1 VLNNPN
7 LSIGLLLATW
17 ILLVSSLTLFVV
29 PSWVLRTVGGGA
41 TAEKNRALSLLD
53 RTAHGF
59 IRMLSLLILGTLLWA
74 RLGLFTWF
82 TAILTYGLSLFTIWL
97 FGNNRHPQHKL
108 QKLSQNCLAFVID
121 LYDRGISGRR
131 LWVSWESGWRNLRAA
146 LGRKAQSSVEAFSL
160 IIIFSI
166 ALAAIALRFGH
177 PLQELRFSAA
187 DSYSQL
193 LATQQ
198 ILSRDVALFDA
209 PTLAIFRVPVLAA
222 ITAFIST
229 ISGVDPVHSQ
239 HFTMSLVGCWLV
251 AAVGYCLLELT
262 HSLAASAVGLL
273 GLGVYLFTFNFPVPK
288 WGSERLQSWLSE
300 IIGSL
305 NLGWVRQWNPN
316 EIEVAALFLL
326 LGLAA
331 AARITKP
338 AQRLDGWISAICCWL
353 IISIAAPPM
362 LVLLLAG
369 GFGLILGRR
378 VALFAVAVTWLALAL
393 LAAIPERQL
402 FVDPLFLRGLP
413 IALSLLSGMV
423 FMLLATALKGLLGI
437 WTEPVGLTIVCALAL
452 NFFWPN
458 NMAIEYLE
466 YDVSA
471 VKTMEIATLFPYKRW
486 TLVAPS
492 EQLSQSYRQGW
503 YEDLARFVENH
514 GKSVQDPSFK
524 LPIGTPNI
532 FVMLEKQPFGA
543 DRSEPSVPYS
553 TLSDPVY
560 SNYRSPRGRSR
571 LQAAALEL
579 CETYANNHADS
590 LVYYEDSVLK
600 IYQFSGKTSQD

>member
-7 LSIGLLLATW
+7 LPIGLLLATW
-17 ILLVSSLTLFVV
+17 IFLVSTLTLIVL
-29 PSWVLRTVGGGA
+29 PSLLLRNFDGA
-41 TAEKNRALSLLD
+41 AGSKNRSWSLLD
-53 RTAHGF
+53 RTVHGF
-59 IRMLSLLILGTLLWA
+59 IRMLSLVILGTLLWA

-82 TAILTYGLSLFTIWL
+82 TAVLTYSFSLFAIWL
-97 FGNNRHPQHKL
+97 FGNNRHPQHNL
-108 QKLSQNCLAFVID
+108 QKLSQSFLAFFID

-131 LWVSWESGWRNLRAA
+131 LRASWERWWRNLRSG
-146 LGRKAQSSVEAFSL
+146 LGRSAGSSVEAVS
-160 IIIFSI
+160 IIAILLI

-198 ILSRDVALFDA
+198 IVSRDVALFDA
-209 PTLAIFRVPVLAA
+209 PSLAIFRVPVLAA
-222 ITAFIST
+222 ITAFIGT
-229 ISGVDPVHSQ
+229 ISGVDALHSQ

-251 AAVGYCLLELT
+251 AALGYCLLELT
-262 HSLAASAVGLL
+262 SSLAASAVGIL
-273 GLGVYLFTFNFPVPK
+273 GLGVYLFTYALPVPR
-288 WGSERLQSWLSE
+288 WLSERWQSWLGE
-300 IIGSL
+300 IISNL

-331 AARITKP
+331 AARISKHS
-338 AQRLDGWISAICCWL
+338 QRLDGWISAICCWL
-353 IISIAAPPM
+353 IISIAAPPL
-362 LVLLLAG
+362 LVLLIAG

-393 LAAIPERQL
+393 LAAIPDRQL
-402 FVDPLFLRGLP
+402 FVDPLFLRSLP
-413 IALSLLSGMV
+413 IALSLLSGMA

-437 WTEPVGLTIVCALAL
+437 WTEPVGLMIVCALAL
-452 NFFWPN
+452 NFCWPN

-471 VKTMEIATLFPYKRW
+471 RKTAEIATIFPYKGW

-503 YEDLARFVENH
+503 YEDLAKFVENY
-514 GKSVQDPSFK
+514 GKSVKSPGFK

-532 FVMLEKQPFGA
+532 FVMVEKQPFGG
-543 DRSEPSVPYS
+543 DRSEPSVAYS

-571 LQAAALEL
+571 LAAAALEL
-579 CETYANNHADS
+579 CETYAKNHADS
-590 LVYYEDSVLK
+590 RVYYEDSLLK
-600 IYQFSGKTSQD
+600 IYQFSGTPQKE

>member
-7 LSIGLLLATW
+7 LPIGLLLATW
-17 ILLVSSLTLFVV
+17 IFLVSSLTLIVV
-29 PSWVLRTVGGGA
+29 PSLVLRTVGGASGSQ
-41 TAEKNRALSLLD
+41 NRYLSLLD
-53 RTAHGF
+53 RTVHGF
-59 IRMLSLLILGTLLWA
+59 IRMLSLIVLGTLLWA

-82 TAILTYGLSLFTIWL
+82 TAILTYSFGLFAIWL

-108 QKLSQNCLAFVID
+108 QKLSQGFLAFFID

-131 LWVSWESGWRNLRAA
+131 LRASWESWWLNVRKA
-146 LGRKAQSSVEAFSL
+146 LGRKVQSSVEAVSIIL
-160 IIIFSI
+160 ILLI
-166 ALAAIALRFGH
+166 ALAAIAFRFGH

-209 PTLAIFRVPVLAA
+209 PTMAIFRVPVLAA
-222 ITAFIST
+222 LTAFIST
-229 ISGVDPVHSQ
+229 ISGVDALHSQ

-262 HSLAASAVGLL
+262 SSLAASAVGLL
-273 GLGVYLFTFNFPVPK
+273 GLGVYLFTFNFPLPK
-288 WGSERLQSWLSE
+288 WGSERFQSWLSE
-300 IIGSL
+300 MISSL

-331 AARITKP
+331 AVRIAKP
-338 AQRLDGWISAICCWL
+338 SQRLDGWISAICCWL
-353 IISIAAPPM
+353 IISISAPPM
-362 LVLLLAG
+362 LVLLIAG

-393 LAAIPERQL
+393 LAAIPDRQL

-423 FMLLATALKGLLGI
+423 FILLATALKGLLGI
-437 WTEPVGLTIVCALAL
+437 WTEPVGLIIVCALAL
-452 NFFWPN
+452 NFCWPN
-458 NMAIEYLE
+458 NMAIDYLE

-471 VKTMEIATLFPYKRW
+471 RKTAEIATLFPYKSW

-503 YEDLARFVENH
+503 YEDLAKFVENH
-514 GKSVQDPSFK
+514 SKSVQDPGFK
-524 LPIGTPNI
+524 LPINTPNI
-532 FVMLEKQPFGA
+532 FVMVEKQPFGA
-543 DRSEPSVPYS
+543 DRSDSGVPYS
-553 TLSDPVY
+553 SLSDPVY
-560 SNYRSPRGRSR
+560 INYRSPMGRSR
-571 LQAAALEL
+571 LQAAALDL
-579 CETYANNHADS
+579 CETYSNNHADS
-590 LVYYEDSVLK
+590 RVYFEDSLLK
-600 IYQFSGKTSQD
+600 IYQFSGKPQKE

>member
-7 LSIGLLLATW
+7 LPIGLLLATW
-17 ILLVSSLTLFVV
+17 IFLVSTLTLIVL
-29 PSWVLRTVGGGA
+29 PSLLLRTVGGAAG
-41 TAEKNRALSLLD
+41 EKNRSWSLLD
-53 RTAHGF
+53 RTVHGF
-59 IRMLSLLILGTLLWA
+59 IRMLSLVILGTLLWA

-82 TAILTYGLSLFTIWL
+82 TAVLTYSFSLFAIWL
-97 FGNNRHPQHKL
+97 FGNNRHPQHNL
-108 QKLSQNCLAFVID
+108 QKLSQGFLAFFID

-131 LWVSWESGWRNLRAA
+131 LRASWERWWRNLRSG
-146 LGRKAQSSVEAFSL
+146 LGRSAGSSAEAVSIIAILAISL
-160 IIIFSI
+160 V
-166 ALAAIALRFGH
+166 AIALRFGH

-198 ILSRDVALFDA
+198 IVSRDVALFDA
-209 PTLAIFRVPVLAA
+209 PSMAIFRVPVLAA

-229 ISGVDPVHSQ
+229 ISGVDALHSQ

-251 AAVGYCLLELT
+251 AALGYCLLELT
-262 HSLAASAVGLL
+262 SSLAASAVGML
-273 GLGVYLFTFNFPVPK
+273 GLGIYLFTSALPIPR
-288 WGSERLQSWLSE
+288 WLSERVQSWLGE
-300 IIGSL
+300 IISSL

-326 LGLAA
+326 FGLAA
-331 AARITKP
+331 AARISKHS
-338 AQRLDGWISAICCWL
+338 QRLDGWISAICCWL
-353 IISIAAPPM
+353 IISIAAPPL
-362 LVLLLAG
+362 LVLLIAG

-393 LAAIPERQL
+393 LAAIPDRQL
-402 FVDPLFLRGLP
+402 FVDPLFLRSLP
-413 IALSLLSGMV
+413 ISLSLLSGMA

-437 WTEPVGLTIVCALAL
+437 WTEPVGLMIVCALAL
-452 NFFWPN
+452 NFCWPS

-471 VKTMEIATLFPYKRW
+471 RKTAEIGTIFPYKGW

-503 YEDLARFVENH
+503 YEDLAKFVENY
-514 GKSVQDPSFK
+514 GKSVKSPGFK
-524 LPIGTPNI
+524 LPIGTPQI
-532 FVMLEKQPFGA
+532 FVMVEKQPFGG
-543 DRSEPSVPYS
+543 DRSEPSVAYS

-571 LQAAALEL
+571 LAAAAMEL
-579 CETYANNHADS
+579 CETYAKNHADS
-590 LVYYEDSVLK
+590 RVYYEDSLLK
-600 IYQFSGKTSQD
+600 IYQFSGTPPKE